1 VDAEKTLQLL
11 FHTNRLKAIPRVGWQ
26 MRGVFHPESVAEHT
40 FCVAFLA
47 MILAD
52 SVEEKVDRERL
63 LAIALLHD
71 LGEAFTTDLPEPALR
86 FLPQG
91 AKREAE
97 EAVLH
102 DMLHD
107 LPFAEDYF
115 ELWLEFE
122 DRTSVE
128 GRLVRDADK
137 LEMMI
142 QAYIYEQSTGNHNL
156 GEFWKFMEHYPLE
169 FKATRKLFQLLQ
181 ERRQSHLPSLS

>member
-11 FHTNRLKAIPRVGWQ
+11 FHANRLKAIPRVGWQ
-26 MRGVFHPESVAEHT
+26 MRGVFHPETVAEHT
-40 FCVAFLA
+40 FGVAFLA

-52 SVEEKVDRERL
+52 SIEEEVDRERL

-71 LGEAFTTDLPEPALR
+71 LGEAFTTDLPEPASK

-97 EAVLH
+97 DAVLQ
-102 DMLHD
+102 DMLRD

-128 GRLVRDADK
+128 GRLVRDVDK

-142 QAYIYEQSTGNHNL
+142 QAYVYEQSTGNHNL

-169 FKATRKLFQLLQ
+169 FEATRKLFQLLQ
-181 ERRQSHLPSLS
+181 ERRQSHLPPLS

>member
-1 VDAEKTLQLL
+1 MDAEKTLQLL
-11 FHTNRLKAIPRVGWQ
+11 LDANRLKAIPRVGWQ

-40 FCVAFLA
+40 FGVAFLA

-52 SVEEKVDRERL
+52 SIEEEVERERL
-63 LAIALLHD
+63 LSIALLHD
-71 LGEAFTTDLPEPALR
+71 LVETFITDLPEPVLR
-86 FLPQG
+86 FFPRG

-97 EAVLH
+97 EAVLQ
-102 DMLHD
+102 DMLRD

-115 ELWLEFE
+115 KLWLEFA

-142 QAYIYEQSTGNHNL
+142 QAYVYEQSTGNHNL

-169 FKATRKLFQLLQ
+169 FEVTRKLFQSLQ

>member
-1 VDAEKTLQLL
+1 MNAEKTLQLL

-52 SVEEKVDRERL
+52 SIEEEVDGKRL

-71 LGEAFTTDLPEPALR
+71 LGEAFTTDLPEPMLR
-86 FLPQG
+86 FLPQD

-97 EAVLH
+97 EAVLQE
-102 DMLHD
+102 MLGD

-122 DRTSVE
+122 DCTSVE
-128 GRLVRDADK
+128 GRLVKDADK

-142 QAYIYEQSTGNHNL
+142 QAYVYEQSTGNRNL
-156 GEFWKFMEHYPLE
+156 GEFWKFMEHHPLE
-169 FKATRKLFQLLQ
+169 FDATQELFQLLQ

>member
-1 VDAEKTLQLL
+1 MDVEKTLQLL
-11 FHTNRLKAIPRVGWQ
+11 LHANRLKSIPRMGWQ

-52 SVEEKVDRERL
+52 STEEQIDRERL
-63 LAIALLHD
+63 LAMALLHD
-71 LGEAFTTDLPEPALR
+71 LAEAFTTDLPEPVLR
-86 FLPQG
+86 FLPRG

-97 EAVLH
+97 EAVLQ
-102 DMLHD
+102 DMLRD

-115 ELWLEFE
+115 DLWLEFE

-128 GRLVRDADK
+128 GRLIRDADK

-142 QAYIYEQSTGNHNL
+142 QAYVYEQSTGNHNL
-156 GEFWKFMEHYPLE
+156 GEFWKFMEDSPLE
-169 FKATRKLFQLLQ
+169 FGATRKLFQLLQ
-181 ERRQSHLPSLS
+181 ERRQSYLPSLS

>member
-1 VDAEKTLQLL
+1 LILGRCFPVNAEKTLQLL

-52 SVEEKVDRERL
+52 SLEEEVDRERL

-86 FLPQG
+86 FLPRG

-115 ELWLEFE
+115 ELWLEATTIWVSSGSSWNTIPWSSRPPGSSSSCCRNGGKATFRPCPE
-122 DRTSVE
+122 PFGLPFDLAQDR
-128 GRLVRDADK
+128 AQDK
-137 LEMMI
+137 L
-142 QAYIYEQSTGNHNL
+142 
-156 GEFWKFMEHYPLE
+156 
-169 FKATRKLFQLLQ
+169 
-181 ERRQSHLPSLS
+181 RRRAC